1 MEKEFVTYPLALRMK
16 QLGFNEPCF
25 SFYAGGFNEL
35 WTIKL
40 VNPNNIHQS
49 NVLAPTY
56 SQAFR
61 WFRENYNWTIK
72 VNQVT
77 KNNWSY
83 TLENFPNDRT
93 YYGEVYGSFED
104 AEIGCL
110 EKLISFIEREK

>member
-1 MEKEFVTYPLALRMK
+1 MEKEFVTYELAIKLK
-16 QLGFNEPCF
+16 QLGFDEPCF
-25 SFYAGGFNEL
+25 GWFTDFEHFYL
-35 WTIKL
+35 
-40 VNPNNIHQS
+40 NNITNGKMFKGNS
-49 NVLAPTY
+49 GCLAPTY

-83 TLENFPNDRT
+83 TLENFSKDRT
-93 YYGEVYGSFED
+93 YYGEVYSSFED

-110 EKLISFIEREK
+110 KKLIEFIEREK